1 MKCFGGFWLCASDP
15 MNLFPPNFFHLLSK
29 IFLKNVI
36 NFFTSSLSP
45 MIHKES
51 LLFFSDWIKRS
62 GKVFFR
68 NSGTQGT
75 FAETPSVPFQ
85 KTDLTIAVWIFIE
98 SPLTKRQEVY
108 SDWSSP
114 RQFRIDIE
122 INDRLCFQGRRDVRG
137 VSDMMTPCTQ
147 SGWVQFFCHD
157 QRGGDFP
164 LRKLT
169 VRVMQ
174 HLNDSCANFG
184 PEMQL
189 QL

>member
-51 LLFFSDWIKRS
+51 LLFFPDWIKRG
-62 GKVFFR
+62 GKVF
-68 NSGTQGT
+68 SGIVEQM
-75 FAETPSVPFQ
+75 

-114 RQFRIDIE
+114 RQFRIDIA
-122 INDRLCFQGRRDVRG
+122 INDRLCFQGRRDVGG

-164 LRKLT
+164 PRKLT